1 MALPKVQNAEK
12 RDFNKAFDPSEAQY
26 GYGGSGAHS
35 KTQIVQ
41 PDQFSDPN
49 TGVGNP
55 LQFPEPRPSPAAIAK
70 KRAEEHERRLVE
82 EEAARRLEHERQ
94 RREEKERAK
103 REKEE
108 RAREREEARLQRA
121 KEAEERQARLE
132 SKRKMQEVK
141 DAVLHGHS
149 TGGVNDSHNTSGYE
163 GSFTQEAAYEVANAT
178 KNGKLPVDD
187 AQYLL
192 KLLQRHYGEA
202 DRPVNQVTPY
212 GVGFDLMSEI
222 EEQLE
227 IVRAMKNQVFTFSGS
242 VKPGVEFKDAKAV
255 MDSNHKMIG
264 TLMTHMK
271 ELVNM
276 RALQEIEEATHK
288 AIETLPAEYAEKF
301 HNELEKRLKGRGK

>member
-1 MALPKVQNAEK
+1 MALPKIQSAEK
-12 RDFNKAFDPSEAQY
+12 RNFDKAFDPYEAQY
-26 GYGGSGAHS
+26 GYGGDSHS
-35 KTQIVQ
+35 KAQ
-41 PDQFSDPN
+41 PYLISDPR

-55 LQFPEPRPSPAAIAK
+55 LQFPDPRPSPAAIAK
-70 KRAEEHERRLVE
+70 KRAEEHERRLIE
-82 EEAARRLEHERQ
+82 EEAARRLEYERQ

-121 KEAEERQARLE
+121 KEAEEKQAKLE
-132 SKRKMQEVK
+132 SQRKMQEVK
-141 DAVLHGHS
+141 DVALHGHS
-149 TGGVNDSHNTSGYE
+149 TGGSDSHNTSGYE

-178 KNGKLPVDD
+178 KNGKLPIDD

-192 KLLQRHYGEA
+192 KLLQRHYGESNLPA
-202 DRPVNQVTPY
+202 NQGTPY

-242 VKPGVEFKDAKAV
+242 VKPGIDFKDAKAV

-301 HNELEKRLKGRGK
+301 HSELEKRLKGRGK